1 MDVIVAFSWRFVSL
15 HSSRPISTAL
25 IRRLW
30 GKSIVLRRNI
40 NTGTASTCLL
50 KRCWNSDN
58 DVAGRYVIQF
68 VTRHRH
74 SPVLSELDR
83 HLLHIARHDYGRS
96 DEVYKSLFA
105 SELWRL
111 WIVSARECPPGVHD
125 VNTKKIRRALR
136 GKGIT
141 LTPDSDIR
149 IPIPATVLATK
160 RDLTIEL
167 QKQLLQSFVPGIICT
182 HILRSVHIVKSAS
195 PTIGGMLRN
204 HGKMIALLQK
214 GDLP

>member
-1 MDVIVAFSWRFVSL
+1 MDTIEAFSWKFVSL

-25 IRRLW
+25 VRRLW
-30 GKSIVLRRNI
+30 GKSTVLRWNI
-40 NTGTASTCLL
+40 SAGTTSLCLL
-50 KRCWNSDN
+50 KRCWNSQN
-58 DVAGRYVIQF
+58 DVAGRYIVQF
-68 VTRHRH
+68 VDRHRH
-74 SPVLSELDR
+74 TSVHNDLDR
-83 HLLHIARHDYGRS
+83 HLLHIAKHDYGRS
-96 DEVYKSLFA
+96 DEVYRSLYA

-111 WIVSARECPPGVHD
+111 WIVSARYCTSGVHE
-125 VNTKKIRRALR
+125 VNKTKVRRALR